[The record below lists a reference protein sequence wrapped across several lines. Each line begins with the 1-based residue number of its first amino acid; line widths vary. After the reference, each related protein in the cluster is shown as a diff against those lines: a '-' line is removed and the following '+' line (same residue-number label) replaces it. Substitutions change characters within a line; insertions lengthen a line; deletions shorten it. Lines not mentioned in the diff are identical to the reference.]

1 MFSKVFLINLLSTQ
15 LKTEHSILFRYLAVS
30 KPIEYRMATI
40 GISTSK
46 RGARYMIPTTV
57 FSILFNLP
65 KFWELEIKA
74 KDNVDNANNSIADE
88 TEMNIILDATDLRKN
103 PTYSFV
109 YVHLIQFF
117 VKGIIPFGALLVLNL
132 GIYR

>member
-1 MFSKVFLINLLSTQ
+1 MV
-15 LKTEHSILFRYLAVS
+15 
-30 KPIEYRMATI
+30 
-40 GISTSK
+40 
-46 RGARYMIPTTV
+46 PTTI

-65 KFWELEIKA
+65 KFWELEVKEIE
-74 KDNVDNANNSIADE
+74 NVDNTNNSIANG
-88 TEMNIILDATDLRKN
+88 TEMMNVLDATDLRKN

-117 VKGIIPFGALLVLNL
+117 VKGIIPFGALLLLNL

>member
-1 MFSKVFLINLLSTQ
+1 
-15 LKTEHSILFRYLAVS
+15 
-30 KPIEYRMATI
+30 MATI
-40 GISTSK
+40 GMSTSK
-46 RGARYMIPTTV
+46 RGARYMVPTTI

-65 KFWELEIKA
+65 KFWELEIKEM
-74 KDNVDNANNSIADE
+74 DNVENTNNSITNGKDM
-88 TEMNIILDATDLRKN
+88 TILDATDFRKN
-103 PTYSFV
+103 PIYSFV

>member
-1 MFSKVFLINLLSTQ
+1 MV
-15 LKTEHSILFRYLAVS
+15 
-30 KPIEYRMATI
+30 
-40 GISTSK
+40 
-46 RGARYMIPTTV
+46 PTTI

-65 KFWELEIKA
+65 KFWELEIKEMDL
-74 KDNVDNANNSIADE
+74 DNTTNG
-88 TEMNIILDATDLRKN
+88 TQMNLDATDLRKN

-117 VKGIIPFGALLVLNL
+117 VKGIIPFGALLLLNL

>member
-1 MFSKVFLINLLSTQ
+1 
-15 LKTEHSILFRYLAVS
+15 
-30 KPIEYRMATI
+30 MATI
-40 GISTSK
+40 GISASK

-74 KDNVDNANNSIADE
+74 KDNVDNANNSIANE
-88 TEMNIILDATDLRKN
+88 TEMNFILDATDLRKN